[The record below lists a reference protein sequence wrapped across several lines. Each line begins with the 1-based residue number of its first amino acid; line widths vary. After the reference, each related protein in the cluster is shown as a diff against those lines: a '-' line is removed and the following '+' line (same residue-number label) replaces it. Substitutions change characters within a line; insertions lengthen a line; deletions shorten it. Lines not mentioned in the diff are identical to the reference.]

1 MPERFLK
8 SIRLLAECYQ
18 AFEHR
23 SNRHVRELGLT
34 PAQFDV
40 IATLG
45 RTQGMTFKDLG
56 ERTLMTK
63 GTLSGVIDRMVE
75 KNLLSRQAV
84 SSDGRKVLIK
94 LSSAGEAKFEQVFPL
109 HVSFIKRHLVGI
121 SDSDFDQLDMRLRR
135 LRDALN
141 TEAAAQSCRKP

>member
-56 ERTLMTK
+56 EHTLMTK

-75 KNLLSRQAV
+75 KKLLSREAV

-94 LSSAGEAKFEQVFPL
+94 LSAGGEANFEQVFPL
-109 HVSFIKRHLVGI
+109 HVRFIKQHLVGI
-121 SDSDFDQLDMRLRR
+121 SDAEFDQLDVRLRR

-141 TEAAAQSCRKP
+141 TETAAPPCRKP

>member
-1 MPERFLK
+1 MSERFLK

-45 RTQGMTFKDLG
+45 RTQGMTFRELG

-75 KNLLSRQAV
+75 KKLLTREAV
-84 SSDGRKVLIK
+84 SSDARKVLIR
-94 LSSAGEAKFEQVFPL
+94 LSGAGEATFERVFPE
-109 HVSFIKRHLVGI
+109 HIAFIKRQLAGI
-121 SDSDFDQLDMRLRR
+121 SDHDFDLLDARLRR
-135 LRDALN
+135 LRDALQRSVPDP
-141 TEAAAQSCRKP
+141 AGDDR

>member
-23 SNRHVRELGLT
+23 SSRHVRELGLT

-63 GTLSGVIDRMVE
+63 GTLSGVIDRMVD
-75 KNLLSRQAV
+75 KKLLSRQAV

-94 LSSAGEAKFEQVFPL
+94 LSAAGEAKFEQVFPL
-109 HVSFIKRHLVGI
+109 HVGFIKQHLMGI
-121 SDSDFDQLDMRLRR
+121 ADTEFDQLDARLRR

-141 TEAAAQSCRKP
+141 TETVAQSCRKP